1 MLLAPL
7 LCRSGRFMRIV
18 FSAAALALVLASFA
32 RAQSALQDGERF
44 LKENATKPGVSTTAS
59 GLQFKVLKEGTGKS
73 PKATDVVVVNYRGTL
88 INGKEFDSSYKSG
101 KPIEFPLNRVIPGWT
116 EGVQLMK
123 EGAKYEFFIPPSL
136 AYGSRGA
143 GGVIG
148 PNETLIFE
156 VELLKVK

>member
-1 MLLAPL
+1 
-7 LCRSGRFMRIV
+7 MRIV
-18 FSAAALALVLASFA
+18 RFTITFALGLISLAT
-32 RAQSALQDGERF
+32 AQSGLQEGQSF
-44 LKENATKPGVSTTAS
+44 LKENATKPGVNTTPS
-59 GLQFKVLKEGTGKS
+59 GLQYKVLKEGTGKS

-123 EGAKYEFFIPPSL
+123 EGAKYEFFIPPNL

-148 PNETLIFE
+148 PDETLIFE

>member
-1 MLLAPL
+1 MNS
-7 LCRSGRFMRIV
+7 C
-18 FSAAALALVLASFA
+18 SAQLVVLSCVSSDSQSLS
-32 RAQSALQDGERF
+32 RSALSPWRRRKSGLQEGQSF
-44 LKENATKPGVSTTAS
+44 LKENATKPGVNTTPS
-59 GLQFKVLKEGTGKS
+59 GLQYKVLKEGTGKS

-123 EGAKYEFFIPPSL
+123 EGRECEFFIPPNL

-143 GGVIG
+143 GGRRSG
-148 PNETLIFE
+148 RNPDL
-156 VELLKVK
+156 

>member
-1 MLLAPL
+1 
-7 LCRSGRFMRIV
+7 MRIV
-18 FSAAALALVLASFA
+18 SLTIAFALSFVSLAT
-32 RAQSALQDGERF
+32 AQSGLQDGQRF
-44 LKENATKPGVSTTAS
+44 LKENATKPGVTTTAS
-59 GLQFKVLKEGTGKS
+59 GLQYKVLKEGTGRS

-123 EGAKYEFFIPPSL
+123 EGAKYEFYIPPNL

-148 PNETLIFE
+148 PDETLIFE

>member
-1 MLLAPL
+1 MRIAPL
-7 LCRSGRFMRIV
+7 TVALTLI
-18 FSAAALALVLASFA
+18 FSSLAM
-32 RAQSALQDGERF
+32 AQSALQDGQRF
-44 LKENATKPGVSTTAS
+44 LKENAGKPGVNTTSS
-59 GLQFKVLKEGTGKS
+59 GLQYKVLREGSGKS
-73 PKATDVVVVNYRGTL
+73 PKATDIVVVNYRGTF

-123 EGAKYEFFIPPSL
+123 EGAKYEFFIPPNL

-148 PNETLIFE
+148 PDETLIFE

>member
-1 MLLAPL
+1 
-7 LCRSGRFMRIV
+7 MRIV
-18 FSAAALALVLASFA
+18 SLTIAFALSFVSLAT
-32 RAQSALQDGERF
+32 AQSGFQDGQRF
-44 LKENATKPGVSTTAS
+44 LKENATKPGVTTTAS
-59 GLQFKVLKEGTGKS
+59 GLQYKVLKEGTGRS
-73 PKATDVVVVNYRGTL
+73 PKATDVVAVNYRGTL

-123 EGAKYEFFIPPSL
+123 EGAKYEFYIPPNL

-148 PNETLIFE
+148 PDETLIFE
-156 VELLKVK
+156 VELLTVK

>member
-1 MLLAPL
+1 
-7 LCRSGRFMRIV
+7 MRI
-18 FSAAALALVLASFA
+18 AALTVALALGFTSLCM
-32 RAQSALQDGERF
+32 AQSALQDGQRF
-44 LKENATKPGVSTTAS
+44 LKENATKPGVNSTPS
-59 GLQFKVLKEGTGKS
+59 GLQYKVLREGSGKS

-123 EGAKYEFFIPPSL
+123 EGAKYEFYIPPNL

-148 PNETLIFE
+148 PDETLIFE
-156 VELLKVK
+156 VELLQVK

>member
-1 MLLAPL
+1 
-7 LCRSGRFMRIV
+7 MRIV
-18 FSAAALALVLASFA
+18 SLTIAFALSFVSLAT
-32 RAQSALQDGERF
+32 AQSGPQDGQRF
-44 LKENATKPGVSTTAS
+44 LKENGTKPGVTTTAS
-59 GLQFKVLKEGTGKS
+59 GLQYKVLKEGTGRS

-123 EGAKYEFFIPPSL
+123 EGAKYEFYIPPNL

-148 PNETLIFE
+148 PDETLIFE

>member
-1 MLLAPL
+1 
-7 LCRSGRFMRIV
+7 MRV
-18 FSAAALALVLASFA
+18 AALTIALALGFTSVCM
-32 RAQSALQDGERF
+32 AQSALQDGQRF
-44 LKENATKPGVSTTAS
+44 LKENATKPGVNSTPS
-59 GLQFKVLKEGTGKS
+59 GLQYKVLREGSGKS

-123 EGAKYEFFIPPSL
+123 EGAKCEFYIPPNL

-148 PNETLIFE
+148 PDETLIFE
-156 VELLKVK
+156 VELLQVK

>member
-1 MLLAPL
+1 
-7 LCRSGRFMRIV
+7 MRIV
-18 FSAAALALVLASFA
+18 FWAVAVALVFTSFG
-32 RAQSALQDGERF
+32 RGQSALQDGERF
-44 LKENATKPGVSTTAS
+44 LKENATKPGISTTSS
-59 GLQFKVLKEGTGKS
+59 GLQYKILKEGTGKS

>member
-1 MLLAPL
+1 MRIAPL
-7 LCRSGRFMRIV
+7 TV
-18 FSAAALALVLASFA
+18 ALALAFTSLSM
-32 RAQSALQDGERF
+32 AQSALQDGQRF
-44 LKENATKPGVSTTAS
+44 LKENAAKPGVNTTPS
-59 GLQFKVLKEGTGKS
+59 GLQYKVLREGSGKS

-123 EGAKYEFFIPPSL
+123 EGATYEFYIPPNL

-148 PNETLIFE
+148 PDETLIFE
-156 VELLKVK
+156 VELLQVK

>member
-1 MLLAPL
+1 
-7 LCRSGRFMRIV
+7 MRIASLTV
-18 FSAAALALVLASFA
+18 VLALVFVSLAG
-32 RAQSALQDGERF
+32 AQSGLQEGQRF
-44 LKENATKPGVSTTAS
+44 LKENAGKPGVNTTPS
-59 GLQFKVLKEGTGKS
+59 GLQYKVLTEGTGKS
-73 PKATDVVVVNYRGTL
+73 PKATDIVEVNYRGTL

-123 EGAKYEFFIPPSL
+123 EGAKYEFFIPPNL

-148 PNETLIFE
+148 PDETLIFE

>member
-1 MLLAPL
+1 
-7 LCRSGRFMRIV
+7 MRIV
-18 FSAAALALVLASFA
+18 SLIIVLALALISLAN
-32 RAQSALQDGERF
+32 AQSGLQEGQRF
-44 LKENATKPGVSTTAS
+44 LKENATKPGVKTTSS
-59 GLQFKVLKEGTGKS
+59 GLQFKVLQEGTGKS

-88 INGKEFDSSYKSG
+88 INGKEFDSSYKAG

-123 EGAKYEFFIPPSL
+123 EGAKYEFYIPPNL

-148 PNETLIFE
+148 PDETLIFE

>member
-1 MLLAPL
+1 
-7 LCRSGRFMRIV
+7 MRIASLTV
-18 FSAAALALVLASFA
+18 TLTLILTSLAV
-32 RAQSALQDGERF
+32 AQSALQDGQRF
-44 LKENATKPGVSTTAS
+44 LKENAEKPGVSTTSS
-59 GLQFKVLKEGTGKS
+59 GLQYKVLHEGSGKS
-73 PKATDVVVVNYRGTL
+73 PKATDIVVVNYRGTL
-88 INGKEFDSSYKSG
+88 INGKEFDSSYKAG

-123 EGAKYEFFIPPSL
+123 EGAKYEFYIPPNL

-148 PNETLIFE
+148 PDETLIFE

>member
-1 MLLAPL
+1 MRIAPL
-7 LCRSGRFMRIV
+7 TV
-18 FSAAALALVLASFA
+18 ALALAFTFLS
-32 RAQSALQDGERF
+32 RAQSALQDGQRF
-44 LKENATKPGVSTTAS
+44 LKENAAKPDVNSTPS
-59 GLQFKVLKEGTGKS
+59 GLQYKVLREGSGKS

-123 EGAKYEFFIPPSL
+123 EGAKYEFYIPPNL

-148 PNETLIFE
+148 PDETLIFE
-156 VELLKVK
+156 VELLQVK

>member
-1 MLLAPL
+1 
-7 LCRSGRFMRIV
+7 MRIASLTIA
-18 FSAAALALVLASFA
+18 FALVFMSFTN
-32 RAQSALQDGERF
+32 AQSGLQGGERF
-44 LKENATKPGVSTTAS
+44 LKENANKTGVNTTSS
-59 GLQFKVLKEGTGKS
+59 GLQYKVLQEGTGKS

-123 EGAKYEFFIPPSL
+123 EGAKYEFYIPPNL

-148 PNETLIFE
+148 PDETLIFE
-156 VELLKVK
+156 VELLKVR

>member
-1 MLLAPL
+1 
-7 LCRSGRFMRIV
+7 MRIASLTIA
-18 FSAAALALVLASFA
+18 FALVFMSFTN
-32 RAQSALQDGERF
+32 AQSGLQEGERF
-44 LKENATKPGVSTTAS
+44 LKENANKTGVNTTSS
-59 GLQFKVLKEGTGKS
+59 GLQYKVLQEGTGKS

-88 INGKEFDSSYKSG
+88 INGKEFDSSYKAG

-123 EGAKYEFFIPPSL
+123 EGAKYEFYIPPNL

-148 PNETLIFE
+148 PDETLIFE
-156 VELLKVK
+156 VELLKVR